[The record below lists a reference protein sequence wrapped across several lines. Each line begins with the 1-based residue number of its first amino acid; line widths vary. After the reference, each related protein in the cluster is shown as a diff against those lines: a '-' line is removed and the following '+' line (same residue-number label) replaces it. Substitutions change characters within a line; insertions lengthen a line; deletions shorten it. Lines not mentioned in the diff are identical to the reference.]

1 MKCTLLHPCVKG
13 LHTFPCDEIYAVGV
27 YCFVIY
33 STILNWPPICCSGYK
48 LSFNGPTHL
57 FCNVY
62 HNKVIQRLVH
72 RGQFLQ
78 LFLISKT
85 LTTSSNGNIFR
96 ITGPLWGES
105 TGDQWIP
112 LTNSSD
118 AGLWCF
124 PFMCAWTNGWA
135 NSRYAGDLRRH
146 SIMTSLKMR
155 HLYDCTNSSKITMNI
170 WIFR

>member
-13 LHTFPCDEIYAVGV
+13 LHTFPCDEVYAVGA

-62 HNKVIQRLVH
+62 HNKVLQRLVH
-72 RGQFLQ
+72 RSQFLK
-78 LFLISKT
+78 LFLICKT

-124 PFMCAWTNGWA
+124 PLCAPEQTVEQTVGMLVIWDVIALW
-135 NSRYAGDLRRH
+135 RH
-146 SIMTSLKMR
+146 WKWGTHMIVPIQVK
-155 HLYDCTNSSKITMNI
+155 
-170 WIFR
+170 